1 LLNRFLGMYVQNF
14 DPKQLNVGIWSGD
27 VKLRDLELRREA
39 LDQLHLPLNVVAGH
53 LGSLTLS
60 IPWSNLRGK
69 PLKINIEDVFLLAA
83 PKEDADYDADEEE
96 RRAHAVKMEK
106 LDSAELL
113 KERNVE
119 GMSAEE
125 QQKNQSFTASLV
137 TAIVDNVQITYT
149 FDMKTQ

>member
-1 LLNRFLGMYVQNF
+1 MLEGLVSNLLNRFLGMYVQNF

-27 VKLRDLELRREA
+27 VVLRDLELRREA
-39 LDQLHLPLNVVAGH
+39 LDQLHLPLNVVSGH

-113 KERNVE
+113 KERNTE

-125 QQKNQSFTASLV
+125 QTTCRLLSRISTSD
-137 TAIVDNVQITYT
+137 T
-149 FDMKTQ
+149 KTR